1 MEACEA
7 RDTRAL
13 EAARDEMAVLHAEAA
28 AVAVEAGT
36 HAGGVRDHD
45 LRRKVVHRPTYQR
58 LKVVANPLTLGLGFE
73 MGLGLGSL

>member
-7 RDTRAL
+7 RDTRPL

-58 LKVVANPLTLGLGFE
+58 LKVVAYPLALGLGCYE
-73 MGLGLGSL
+73 YG